1 MHGMHDEQWA
11 QLRKGLLKYCV
22 SSLIAKGPVHG
33 FGLVGQLGNLG
44 GPAVSPGTVYPL
56 LSRLRREGLVA
67 SSWEESKG
75 GPPRRVYQLTNKG
88 AEESREFALV
98 WPAVAKSVSAILS
111 APEESGK

>member
-1 MHGMHDEQWA
+1 VHGMHDEQWA

-22 SSLIAKGPVHG
+22 LSLIAKGPVHG
-33 FGLVGQLGNLG
+33 FGLVGQLGNL